1 MVFYQQAARL
11 PVIDGAKCNSYPAFF
26 LAFEHQV
33 LGRINGAEPPRVRV
47 WHVVMLFF
55 VVAVPVLRT
64 LDGIHKQ
71 THVIMD
77 ALSRIAER
85 RRS

>member
-33 LGRINGAEPPRVRV
+33 LGRILGRCEMVCAS
-47 WHVVMLFF
+47 L
-55 VVAVPVLRT
+55 
-64 LDGIHKQ
+64 
-71 THVIMD
+71 
-77 ALSRIAER
+77 
-85 RRS
+85 RRSVA